1 MKKKKVVAYILAA
14 TMAMNVGTVAVFAE
28 EDNQEYSLNQ
38 EEKEIQRIELKGANG
53 ETIKNVFPVGSLEQ
67 TNQSIHDMLQDMKI
81 KEYYKDGSESDWDD
95 AEYYSAKVTDENGEQ
110 VSPWKESDYDL
121 VIPTVMPKGKYWLY
135 LKIDGSYYKALE
147 FEICNLDE
155 CDTKELKPDSTVTI
169 ENPFFEGQNSVVKI
183 NVSEKAVYEFE
194 VDQERVKRLNI
205 RDSEGNDAISYYIM
219 NFEDNKLECYLTPGN
234 YYVSGNDSF
243 QLSMKKKVIDK
254 IEVAHVPDVRDT
266 VFLQEQIVDMRDFIG
281 WNTSI
286 REGIRYKVSY
296 KDNTSEE
303 MNYSQF
309 KDMAN
314 IYAKSNIVR
323 ADGKEFDWGDNDLGV
338 YYDTLTFDSEKFTED
353 NPLIKIPFYIGLK
366 FKDVPETRWDYPYI
380 VKISAAEIMSGMR
393 EGEFDSTGTLARA
406 QFAMT
411 LYRMSGSPDVEYS
424 AKFKDIADGVWY
436 TKAILWASQAGV
448 ANGYANGNFGPAD
461 NINREQMATMMYNYA
476 KNEGYDVSARK
487 NLGSFADGRYVSA
500 YAKKAMEWAVANSI
514 ISGKDNGTRLDPQGS
529 ANRGECAAILIRFL
543 EKYVY

>member
-1 MKKKKVVAYILAA
+1 MKKKKVLACMLAA
-14 TMAMNVGTVAVFAE
+14 VMAMNVGAVAVFAE

-67 TNQSIHDMLQDMKI
+67 TNQSIYNMLQDMKI
-81 KEYYKDGSESDWDD
+81 KEYYKDGSESDW
-95 AEYYSAKVTDENGEQ
+95 AATKYYPVKVTDENGEP

-121 VIPTVMPKGKYWLY
+121 VIPTVMPKGKYQLY
-135 LKIDGSYYKALE
+135 LKIDGFYYRALE

-155 CDTKELKPDSTVTI
+155 CDAQELKPDSTVTI
-169 ENPFFEGQNSVVKI
+169 EKPFFEGQNSVAKI

-205 RDSEGNDAISYYIM
+205 RDSEGNNVILYYIM
-219 NFEDNKLECYLTPGN
+219 NFTDNKLECYLTPGS
-234 YYVSGNDSF
+234 YYISENDSF

-254 IEVAHVPDVRDT
+254 IEVVHMPGVRNT
-266 VFLQEQIVDMRDFIG
+266 VFLQNQIVDMRDFIDD
-281 WNTSI
+281 NTYI
-286 REGIRYKVSY
+286 RGEVRYKITY
-296 KDNTSEE
+296 KDGTSEE
-303 MNYSQF
+303 MNYSQLNV
-309 KDMAN
+309 MAN
-314 IYAKSNIVR
+314 NCIRQDIVR

-338 YYDTLTFDSEKFTED
+338 FYDTLTFESEGFTED
-353 NPLIKIPFYIGLK
+353 NPLIKIPFYIGLS
-366 FKDVPETRWDYPYI
+366 FEDVPEARWDYPYI
-380 VKISAAEIMSGMR
+380 VKISAAEIMTGMR

-411 LYRMSGSPDVEYS
+411 LYRMSGSPDIEYS
-424 AKFKDIADGVWY
+424 KRFQDVADGTWF
-436 TKAILWASQAGV
+436 TKAVLWANKAGV
-448 ANGYANGNFGPAD
+448 ANGYANGNFGPGD

-476 KNEGYDVSARK
+476 KSEGYDVSARK
-487 NLGSFADGRYVSA
+487 DIGSFADGRYVSA
-500 YAKKAMEWAVANSI
+500 YAKTAMEWAVANGI

-529 ANRGECAAILIRFL
+529 ANRGECAAILMRFL